1 LFPLPR
7 VEQPRDIALKDT
19 VYISKSRTFGELV
32 AKLVRIYERIY
43 PGANVPL
50 YEKRIWKVE
59 HHFSM
64 GEAWKLWN
72 GKPPL
77 EISAFTLSEDFVIEE
92 AEVSENDTLLLEFK
106 ILKDFWFIESDDVT
120 NKLNRRKLKREKS
133 LKTMDLA
140 DYPEGSRKGVT
151 GLQNLGNTC
160 FMNSALQ
167 CLSNCYALTSYFLTD
182 EYEKDI
188 NIENKLG
195 TGRL

>member
-1 LFPLPR
+1 MD
-7 VEQPRDIALKDT
+7 QPRDIGLKD
-19 VYISKSRTFGELV
+19 VVCISKSKTFGDLI
-32 AKLVRIYERIY
+32 AKLVRIYEKVY
-43 PGANVPL
+43 PGAKVPL
-50 YEKRIWKVE
+50 YEKRLWKVE

-64 GEAWKLWN
+64 NEAWKLWN

-77 EISAFTLSEDFVIEE
+77 EISAFTLSDDFVIGE

-106 ILKDFWFIESDDVT
+106 ILKDFWFIESDDVA

-133 LKTMDLA
+133 LKTMDLS
-140 DYPEGSRKGVT
+140 DYPVDSRKGVT

-167 CLSNCYALTSYFLTD
+167 CLSNCYPLTSFFLTD

-188 NIENKLG
+188 NTQNKLG
-195 TGRL
+195 TGKIL